1 MNRQALR
8 LTIAVVRKM
17 MPLILNLLK
26 NVEAAKSE
34 TSEGGK
40 KITRNEK
47 WMIAEEASFQIMPA
61 LIETIADALE

>member
-34 TSEGGK
+34 SSEGGK

>member
-8 LTIAVVRKM
+8 LTIAIVRKM

-26 NVEAAKSE
+26 NVEAARSE
-34 TSEGGK
+34 SSEGGK

-47 WMIAEEASFQIMPA
+47 WMIAEEASLQIMPA

>member
-1 MNRQALR
+1 
-8 LTIAVVRKM
+8 

-26 NVEAAKSE
+26 NVEAARSE
-34 TSEGGK
+34 NSEGGK

>member
-26 NVEAAKSE
+26 NVEAAKDE
-34 TSEGGK
+34 NSEGGK

>member
-8 LTIAVVRKM
+8 LTIAIVRKM

-26 NVEAAKSE
+26 NVEAARSE
-34 TSEGGK
+34 NSEGGK

>member
-8 LTIAVVRKM
+8 LTIAIVRKM

-26 NVEAAKSE
+26 NVEAARSE
-34 TSEGGK
+34 SSEDGR

>member
-26 NVEAAKSE
+26 TVEAAKDENSP
-34 TSEGGK
+34 GGK
-40 KITRNEK
+40 KITKNEK

>member
-8 LTIAVVRKM
+8 LTIAIVRKM

-26 NVEAAKSE
+26 NVEAARSE
-34 TSEGGK
+34 SSEGGK

>member
-26 NVEAAKSE
+26 TVEAAKSE
-34 TSEGGK
+34 NSEGGK
-40 KITRNEK
+40 KITKNEK